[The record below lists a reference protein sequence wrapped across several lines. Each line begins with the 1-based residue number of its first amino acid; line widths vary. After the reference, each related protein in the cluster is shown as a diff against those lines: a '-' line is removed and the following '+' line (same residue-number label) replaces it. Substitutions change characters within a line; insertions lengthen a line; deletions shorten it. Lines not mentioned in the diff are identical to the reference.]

1 MKDAKMKLFSF
12 FKHRQLAA
20 LEKAST
26 SAVVLAIQKAS
37 KKGDYASFKQY
48 INHSPLDIIVELSHK
63 SPDSRFIQ
71 QYVREFPQNADAHFL
86 YGNYLINRAWQARNK
101 LVYKKNPIYQSTTTL
116 RFLNAAYLELA
127 KTLQLKPDYVPAFA
141 LLIKIQREQNNQK
154 HAQAIYQQAKKIEP
168 TLLDYHNEL
177 MILLSPTWG
186 GSNKDMFN
194 FAYKCAQKDPT
205 GILHGLI
212 PVVHFE
218 YWYTLSDTEAKRYIT
233 NKRVKKEIRQAYLE
247 VENAEL
253 KDTYYQQYQYYI
265 ALNYFALLFLL
276 MGDKEKAKLIF
287 NRIAGRHTHQ
297 PWATIGQDQDVAL
310 TYLHYKKLA

>member
-1 MKDAKMKLFSF
+1 MKLFSF

-20 LEKAST
+20 LEKTST
-26 SAVVLAIQKAS
+26 SAVVLAIQNAS

-48 INHSPLDIIVELSHK
+48 INNAPLDIIVELSHK

-71 QYVREFPQNADAHFL
+71 QYAREFPQNADAHFL
-86 YGNYLINRAWQARNK
+86 YGNHLINSAWQAK
-101 LVYKKNPIYQSTTTL
+101 KKSAYKEKPIDQSTTTL

-127 KTLQLKPDYVPAFA
+127 TTLQLKPDYLPAFA
-141 LLIKIQREQNNQK
+141 LLIKIQREQKNK
-154 HAQAIYQQAKKIEP
+154 KRAQAIYQQAKKLAP
-168 TLLDYHNEL
+168 TLLDYHSEL
-177 MILLSPTWG
+177 MILLSPTWE
-186 GSNKDMFN
+186 GSNKNMFD

-212 PVVHFE
+212 PIVHFE
-218 YWYTLSDTEAKRYIT
+218 YWYTLNATEAKRYIT

-253 KDTYYQQYQYYI
+253 DDTYYQQYQYYI

-276 MGDKEKAKLIF
+276 MEDKDKAKLIF
-287 NRIAGRHTHQ
+287 NRIAGRYTHQ
-297 PWATIGQDQDVAL
+297 PWATIEQDQDVAL
-310 TYLHYKKLA
+310 TYLHYKKFA